1 PASRSTRA
9 PRSAGWWSLR
19 SPPFGPVLVRIAR
32 GVRALGPVP
41 PRRVDEAVV
50 VIPVVVPYPVG
61 QVEGGT
67 GLVATLRREVEVVVR
82 AEQDV
87 APARVA
93 GIGMEDVAGLVLVEH
108 AGTEYESPNSRST
121 GDSGARRYTRDPW
134 PSTSQSQRRSR

>member
-1 PASRSTRA
+1 PTMVCMVIRFLCLVSFFALFFFIFFFFLMIRRPPRSTLFPYTTLFRSSRSTRA

-82 AEQDV
+82 VEQDV
-87 APARVA
+87 APARA
-93 GIGMEDVAGLVLVEH
+93 
-108 AGTEYESPNSRST
+108 AGT
-121 GDSGARRYTRDPW
+121 G
-134 PSTSQSQRRSR
+134 